1 MIKIIRYNYI
11 RQSYNETNKHNNNNN
26 NNNNNSDHNNNN
38 IDKYNDYDNIMIKTS

>member
-1 MIKIIRYNYI
+1 MIKIIRYNDI
-11 RQSYNETNKHNNNNN
+11 RQSYNETNKHNN